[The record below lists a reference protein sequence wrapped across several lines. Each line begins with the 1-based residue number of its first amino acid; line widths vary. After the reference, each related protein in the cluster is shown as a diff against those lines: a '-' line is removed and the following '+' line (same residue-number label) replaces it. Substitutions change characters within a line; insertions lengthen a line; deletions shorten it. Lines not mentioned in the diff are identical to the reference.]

1 MQKSASN
8 DSNAPESQEVHL
20 TIFDGFRNAL
30 TRMTYVCYFFD
41 VSAMPVRNSQRP
53 TPARIL
59 LVDDNVN
66 GLSAR
71 KCVLDELGHKTTT
84 AASGAEAL
92 EVFDLHKFDLVVTDY
107 KMARMNGIELIAAL
121 REQAPDLPIILIS
134 GFVDALGLSES
145 NTGADVVI
153 QKSANEVSHLVRS
166 VGRLL
171 RRAPSRKGAGS
182 QAAKAKRKAV

>member
-1 MQKSASN
+1 
-8 DSNAPESQEVHL
+8 
-20 TIFDGFRNAL
+20 
-30 TRMTYVCYFFD
+30 
-41 VSAMPVRNSQRP
+41 MPVRKSQRP

-92 EVFDLHKFDLVVTDY
+92 AIFDIHKFDLVVTDY
-107 KMARMNGIELIAAL
+107 KMARMNGIELIAEL
-121 REQAPDLPIILIS
+121 RVQSPDLPIILIS
-134 GFVDALGLSES
+134 GFVDALGLSEN

-171 RRAPSRKGAGS
+171 RRTPARKGSGW
-182 QAAKAKRKAV
+182 QAARAKRKAV

>member
-1 MQKSASN
+1 LDGSY
-8 DSNAPESQEVHL
+8 PLESQEVHL
-20 TIFDGFRNAL
+20 KLFDAFTNAL
-30 TRMTYVCYFFD
+30 TRMSCVCYFFD
-41 VSAMPVRNSQRP
+41 VSDMPARNSPRP

-59 LVDDNVN
+59 LVDDNAN

-71 KCVLDELGHKTTT
+71 KCVLEELGHKTST
-84 AASGAEAL
+84 AAGGAEAL
-92 EVFDLHKFDLVVTDY
+92 EIFGHHKFDLVITDY
-107 KMARMNGIELIAAL
+107 KMSRMNGIELIAQL
-121 REQAPDLPIILIS
+121 RYEAPDLPIILIS

-171 RRAPSRKGAGS
+171 RRTPARKTAGS

>member
-1 MQKSASN
+1 MSC
-8 DSNAPESQEVHL
+8 
-20 TIFDGFRNAL
+20 
-30 TRMTYVCYFFD
+30 VCYFFD
-41 VSAMPVRNSQRP
+41 VSDMPARNSPRP

-59 LVDDNVN
+59 LVDDNAN

-84 AASGAEAL
+84 AASGADAL
-92 EVFDLHKFDLVVTDY
+92 EIFEPHKFDLVVTDY
-107 KMARMNGIELIAAL
+107 KMARMNGIELIAHL
-121 REQAPDLPIILIS
+121 RKDAPDMPIILIS

-166 VGRLL
+166 VNRLL
-171 RRAPSRKGAGS
+171 RRKPSRKGPAS
-182 QAAKAKRKAV
+182 ERALKAKRKAV

>member
-1 MQKSASN
+1 
-8 DSNAPESQEVHL
+8 
-20 TIFDGFRNAL
+20 
-30 TRMTYVCYFFD
+30 
-41 VSAMPVRNSQRP
+41 MPVRNSQRP

-92 EVFDLHKFDLVVTDY
+92 AIFDIHKFDLVVTDY
-107 KMARMNGIELIAAL
+107 KMARMNGIELIAEL
-121 REQAPDLPIILIS
+121 RVQSPDLPIILIS
-134 GFVDALGLSES
+134 GFVDALGLSEN

-171 RRAPSRKGAGS
+171 RRTPARKGSGW
-182 QAAKAKRKAV
+182 QAARAKRKAV